1 VMRTKTAPT
10 RAVESQTPASKASSG
25 RGARS
30 RSIDP
35 TSRRA

>member
-1 VMRTKTAPT
+1 VMCTKIAPNRT
-10 RAVESQTPASKASSG
+10 VEGQTSASKASSG

-30 RSIDP
+30 RSMDP